1 MVNYEQLELYGTF
14 PTSIMDSTDSTLPDL
29 PICQIEINGPQI
41 SQEYPIISTI
51 SNLHGVLQRVFFPSC
66 WLWFI
71 TSTNEPT
78 SLQQLAAN
86 EIATDVH

>member
-1 MVNYEQLELYGTF
+1 MVNYERLELYGTF
-14 PTSIMDSTDSTLPDL
+14 LTSIMDSTNSTLPE
-29 PICQIEINGPQI
+29 IEIDGQQI
-41 SQEYPIISTI
+41 SQEYPILSTI
-51 SNLHGVLQRVFFPSC
+51 KNLHGVLQRVFFPSC

>member
-1 MVNYEQLELYGTF
+1 
-14 PTSIMDSTDSTLPDL
+14 MDSTDSTLADL
-29 PICQIEINGPQI
+29 PICQIEIDGQQI

-51 SNLHGVLQRVFFPSC
+51 KTLHGDLQRVFFPSS

-71 TSTNEPT
+71 TSANKPT